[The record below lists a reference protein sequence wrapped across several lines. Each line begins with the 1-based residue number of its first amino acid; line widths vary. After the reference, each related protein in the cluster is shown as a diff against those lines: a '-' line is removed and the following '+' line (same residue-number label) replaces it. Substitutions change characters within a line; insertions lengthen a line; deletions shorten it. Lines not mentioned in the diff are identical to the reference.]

1 MSIRITQ
8 GMIYGS
14 YVSNMQSS
22 LAAYMNS
29 AEQGSSQKKVNTPSD
44 DPAGMYTI
52 LNLRNSQT
60 YNQRLMENCDT
71 AKGWLK
77 MEDQVLATQLP
88 TVISSIKELA
98 EQASTGTYTAV
109 QRKEIA
115 YQVRQQFGSVLNLSN
130 TEFNGKT
137 LFSGHKYD
145 QPAFQEGLALSSKD
159 SSWNTQISLGNYTLE
174 GNAEST
180 IAFQFESD
188 GTLAS
193 GLNYR
198 WTSDGGD
205 NWFTGTVNL
214 ETQTNAL
221 GDTTNYIVM
230 DFNGVSLKITEEN
243 ANSITVSKA
252 NFSEEGVDS
261 NDGTVYIRPTA
272 YYQGD
277 VNDNLQLS
285 FMGDNGTIDQSTTT
299 AYGAFHGNT
308 LIRFDESLSFG
319 SGATCHWS
327 YSTDNGMNWVDA
339 TAISSDESTIRLP
352 LPDGYIDIDAK
363 DSGTT
368 IPTGAQI
375 MIHPE
380 DADIE
385 YEIMKDA
392 YITVNGVGKDIF
404 GGYYYNGKQNVPAF
418 HGGMPKA
425 DDTDPTVLVG
435 QNGEEFIDRE
445 NNLFEIIGDFI
456 AALETNNQNGCGEA
470 LVKLTK
476 AEEYIL
482 MQSTK
487 VGGLE
492 NRVDVAYDVLTSQ
505 KNDIK
510 ERLSYVEDIDLTEL
524 LVKMQQQQITYQ
536 TVLQSASKIMNL
548 SLANYL

>member
-1 MSIRITQ
+1 MPR
-8 GMIYGS
+8 
-14 YVSNMQSS
+14 
-22 LAAYMNS
+22 
-29 AEQGSSQKKVNTPSD
+29 EK
-44 DPAGMYTI
+44 
-52 LNLRNSQT
+52 
-60 YNQRLMENCDT
+60 
-71 AKGWLK
+71 
-77 MEDQVLATQLP
+77 
-88 TVISSIKELA
+88 
-98 EQASTGTYTAV
+98 
-109 QRKEIA
+109 
-115 YQVRQQFGSVLNLSN
+115 
-130 TEFNGKT
+130 
-137 LFSGHKYD
+137 
-145 QPAFQEGLALSSKD
+145 
-159 SSWNTQISLGNYTLE
+159 
-174 GNAEST
+174 
-180 IAFQFESD
+180 
-188 GTLAS
+188 
-193 GLNYR
+193 
-198 WTSDGGD
+198 
-205 NWFTGTVNL
+205 
-214 ETQTNAL
+214 
-221 GDTTNYIVM
+221 
-230 DFNGVSLKITEEN
+230 
-243 ANSITVSKA
+243 
-252 NFSEEGVDS
+252 GVDS

-285 FMGDNGTIDQSTTT
+285 FMGDNGTIDQDTTT

-308 LIRFDESLSFG
+308 LIRFDEALQFG
-319 SGATCHWS
+319 SVKTCHWS

-339 TAISSDESTIRLP
+339 TAISSNDSTIRLP
-352 LPDGYIDIDAK
+352 LPDGYIDINVNATASEK
-363 DSGTT
+363 T
-368 IPTGAQI
+368 IPAGAQI

-380 DADIE
+380 DANIE

-392 YITVNGVGKDIF
+392 FITVNGVGKDIF
-404 GGYYYNGKQNVPAF
+404 GGYYYNGKQFVPAF

-425 DDTDPTVLVG
+425 DDIDPTVLVG

-476 AEEYIL
+476 AEEYVL
-482 MQSTK
+482 AQSTK